1 MADEHNKLPSRTSSS
16 AEIDAFL
23 RKVALTPSV
32 KAPGQGGRLLFAID
46 ATASREPTWDIA
58 CQIQAEMFRETQS
71 LGGLAVQ
78 LAFYRGFRE
87 MKATAWLDSG
97 DALISRMV
105 KVRCL
110 AGRTQIRKV
119 LRHALSETAK
129 RKVDALVFIGDVV
142 EEDVDALGE
151 LAGQLGLVGTPVFV
165 FHEGNE
171 PVSRRVFEQIAR
183 LSGGACSSFDAG
195 SASQLRELLTAV
207 AVFSAGG
214 RPALEDYG
222 RRQGGRALQ
231 LTRQVAGAPPRPG
244 AADR

>member
-46 ATASREPTWDIA
+46 ATASRE
-58 CQIQAEMFRETQS
+58 
-71 LGGLAVQ
+71 
-78 LAFYRGFRE
+78 RGFRE

-97 DALISRMV
+97 DALIARMV

-151 LAGQLGLVGTPVFV
+151 LAG
-165 FHEGNE
+165 
-171 PVSRRVFEQIAR
+171 
-183 LSGGACSSFDAG
+183 
-195 SASQLRELLTAV
+195 
-207 AVFSAGG
+207 
-214 RPALEDYG
+214 
-222 RRQGGRALQ
+222 
-231 LTRQVAGAPPRPG
+231 
-244 AADR
+244 